1 MENRK
6 TILFRLGEETRHVVE
21 CIDDDTIEYSLF
33 SDQYKK
39 ALSSLNTLI
48 ASLHSQKHLKPDNP
62 LNNIISFIGDRG
74 AGKTSCMMS
83 IAEVLR
89 SGLTEEMKKAYPQI
103 ASSSFFCLERL
114 DPSFFDETHNVIELF
129 LATLYNSFLEISQVK
144 SGEAGRDPQ
153 KDDLAGR
160 VFEGFSSA
168 QKMMS
173 EMIDPESDR
182 TDVLQN
188 LQSLSAGIRLGT
200 VMRELV
206 SDFFAFQGKENGL
219 LVLPIDDIDLNSRQ
233 ASEMMEQIRKYL
245 IQPNIVILFAVKLD
259 QLSLTKRLKLQKEYE
274 GLLRAEKDKD
284 MLVIDE
290 MVEAYLTKLIPH
302 QTRVYMPD
310 GIAYF
315 NRSVIV
321 QGPKTRIAYA
331 SVRQMI
337 PELIFKKTRYL
348 FYNTLDR
355 TSYIVPD
362 NLRELR
368 LLVSLLEN
376 MEDYYPEVN
385 LQNEQPAE
393 LITRYKESNQY
404 NKLAFRKYLYENWV
418 TNNLNS
424 TMQKSVQEILDVQD
438 TAQINAKVLSC
449 LSQLFS
455 FNGYSGRSRQRFN
468 SPELEQIMDVSNA
481 NYNIAVGDVL
491 DVIDY
496 LEDSETDEQHLKFL
510 FLLRSFISM
519 RLYLTYDELTE
530 ELVESPKDEG
540 HVLNQGYEVQAPT
553 RLSRLKLSEYDK
565 QVAGYFI
572 NTRLSRIIPP
582 GRTLADT
589 RAERPI
595 DFSNLLKL
603 IDETLDPDAGV
614 LSVPKL
620 RLIEFFLLCISRRY
634 DTQDNVSGV
643 EYRKEDS
650 VFYAESL
657 ENLTKNAYFDVGAL
671 LFNLTRIKACYC
683 RFHRGEEIYRL
694 ALDTPNSLLNSVHY
708 ASIDEKASDAVARD
722 ITHFNETYWLSWC
735 CFRNAEIIRAFKA
748 HMMTNRSYR
757 GSLINIM
764 SQAFKRMG
772 DFSIKS
778 YDRMAD
784 GSYYDI
790 TFYFLKIIGSVLDAP
805 EIQED
810 FMRVFVKDDRPS
822 PEKIDLKMII
832 RGTAMEKNRKE
843 TRIKRL
849 YEIYPVIEKYYRDE
863 VNSILGAYG
872 DYMTRE
878 EVIRAINRLDDE
890 LSNYRTKA

>member
-1 MENRK
+1 MAKPNR
-6 TILFRLGEETRHVVE
+6 IVFCLGEETRHVVE
-21 CIDDDTIEYSLF
+21 MIDNDIIESSLF

-39 ALSSLNTLI
+39 ALTSLNTLLS
-48 ASLHSQKHLKPDNP
+48 SLHSQKDLKADNP

-83 IAEVLR
+83 VAEVLKH
-89 SGLTEEMKKAYPQI
+89 GMTEEMKQAYPFI
-103 ASSSFFCLERL
+103 ALSSFFCLDRL

-129 LATLYNSFLEISQVK
+129 LATLYNSFQKISQPE
-144 SGEAGRDPQ
+144 SGEGVLDPQ
-153 KDDLAGR
+153 KSVLAGK
-160 VFEGFSSA
+160 VYEGFSEA

-173 EMIDPESDR
+173 EMIDPGTDR
-182 TDVLQN
+182 MDVLQN
-188 LQSLSAGIRLGT
+188 LQSLSSGIQLGP
-200 VMRELV
+200 VIRELI
-206 SDFFAFQGKENGL
+206 SAFFEFQGKDNGV
-219 LVLPIDDIDLNSRQ
+219 LVIPIDDIDLNSRQ

-259 QLSLTKRLKLQKEYE
+259 QLSLTKRLKLQKEYD
-274 GLLRAEKDKD
+274 GLLRVEKDKD

-290 MVEAYLTKLIPH
+290 MVEAYLTKLFPH
-302 QTRVYMPD
+302 QARVYMPD
-310 GIAYF
+310 GTAYF
-315 NRSVIV
+315 NRPVIV
-321 QGPKTRIAYA
+321 KGPNGDTAYS

-337 PELIFKKTRYL
+337 PELIFRKTRYL
-348 FYNTLDR
+348 FYNTPDR

-376 MEDYYPEVN
+376 MEDYYSVEN
-385 LQNEQPAE
+385 LQGGQPAE
-393 LITRYKESNQY
+393 LIARYKESNQY

-418 TNNLNS
+418 TNNLNA

-438 TAQINAKVLSC
+438 TAQINAKILS
-449 LSQLFS
+449 LLGQLFP
-455 FNGYSGRSRQRFN
+455 FNNSPGRSRQRYN

-496 LEDSETDEQHLKFL
+496 LEDSETDAQRLKFL

-530 ELVESPKDEG
+530 GLEVSHQEEERLMNQELD
-540 HVLNQGYEVQAPT
+540 VQAPT

-572 NTRLSRIIPP
+572 NTRLTRIIPP

-595 DFSNLLKL
+595 DFSKLLNL
-603 IDETLDPDAGV
+603 IDEVLDADE
-614 LSVPKL
+614 LYVPKL
-620 RLIEFFLLCISRRY
+620 RLIEFFMLCISRRY
-634 DTQDNVSGV
+634 DTQDNVSSV
-643 EYRKEDS
+643 EYRKADS

-683 RFHRGEEIYRL
+683 RYHRGEEIYRL
-694 ALDTPNSLLNSVHY
+694 ALDTQGSLLNSLHFT
-708 ASIDEKASDAVARD
+708 SIDEKAPETVVRD
-722 ITHFNETYWLSWC
+722 MDYYKEAYWLSWC

-757 GSLINIM
+757 GNLINIM

-778 YDRMAD
+778 YDRMPD

-790 TFYFLKIIGSVLDAP
+790 TFYYLKIIGSVLDTS

-810 FMRVFVKDDRPS
+810 FMRIFVKDERPS
-822 PEKIDLKMII
+822 PEKIDLNLVV
-832 RGTAMEKNRKE
+832 RGTAMERNRKS
-843 TRIKRL
+843 TRIMRI
-849 YEIYPVIEKYYRDE
+849 YEVYPIIGKHYRDE
-863 VNSILGAYG
+863 VNTIFGAYG

-878 EVIRAINRLDDE
+878 EIIRAVNHLDDE